1 MRYASDD
8 RLVPNND
15 MLRELLD
22 RLSRDHR
29 DIDADAA
36 ELGDRLWS
44 TSVQMVRAFEAHV
57 QRYQTS
63 MARLGVLLNLLLAPG
78 HKRTPSQIS
87 ESSRVSRPTVTGVI
101 EGLVNANLVRRSAH
115 PDNRRN
121 QLVELTAKGLR
132 FIEGS
137 AVDYFRHIAAAVSAL
152 NPQEKAVL
160 LSALDLMSRLEDR
173 ISNGHPPEEPNLRAN
188 AQARHRRGGTSRKA
202 RGSRGK
208 AGGVR

>member
-1 MRYASDD
+1 MQLAPDD
-8 RLVPNND
+8 RPVPNKD
-15 MLRELLD
+15 MLRELLH

-29 DIDADAA
+29 DLDADAA

-63 MARLGVLLNLLLAPG
+63 MARLGVLLNLWLAPG

-87 ESSRVSRPTVTGVI
+87 ESIRVSRPTVTGVI
-101 EGLVNANLVRRSAH
+101 EGLVNADLVRRSAH

-121 QLVELTAKGLR
+121 QLVQLTAKGLR

-137 AVDYFRHIAAAVSAL
+137 AVDYFRHIAAAVLAL
-152 NPQEKAVL
+152 NPQEKAAL
-160 LSALDLMSRLEDR
+160 QSALDLMSRLEIG
-173 ISNGHPPEEPNLRAN
+173 ISNGLPLGEPNFHAES
-188 AQARHRRGGTSRKA
+188 QAKHRRGKPAA
-202 RGSRGK
+202 RSGSREK